1 MAPRRSHLAPTP
13 PRAPRA
19 ALTTAA
25 LLSTL
30 ATLAAAPTIAQ
41 PPAAPRTPATTPASA
56 ASPAAAPDALTAAT
70 RILDQL
76 AIEGLE
82 TAVLLGL
89 PTPGERDR
97 VGVLAREAL
106 DRLKTAEV
114 ELSGRA
120 VTIGAIDPAAARRI
134 RDVDLALRVPLL
146 RARASL
152 LAGVA
157 ERDLSRLSGA
167 IDLLEATDPLAVAPA
182 ALRRV
187 NLALALYHRAL
198 LMGALPGTGAGTGGG
213 TGGGAGTSTTTPA
226 TPEAADIRRA
236 FDLLRWIGEAQVGT
250 DAATTVPPILLA
262 EAWFAAIRIISFKE
276 ASLAVAQNASAAE
289 SRPPFVGG
297 NNAADPGMLL
307 RHAQVRAAAMASLW
321 TSGGRANG
329 FATVIAPI
337 DAATKPARLGLSEAQ
352 CRAIRDELIGRA
364 AGAILDAGAPVSE
377 LPTSAI
383 VHWGGVLSRE
393 PAMRGRAIELL
404 DLALTRPDIADP
416 PSLAPEAHMHAAL
429 ALSAS
434 TDPTDRVFAIQRLIG
449 AVQGGLR
456 EPRRGAILAVL
467 PALAQQAVDA
477 AEAAKTHP
485 ARAELLSASGR
496 LRLEA
501 LKLAGRGAQG
511 GLAIAQA
518 ELRAS
523 AEPDAPT
530 LARVLD
536 ALAAVPQAPP
546 GKDNAE
552 ATAAEQLGAAAVDA
566 ALQRARATLAKFPTP
581 ESAGQLARVA
591 QLGIDWHRSRNQEP
605 LAARARVALA
615 EAYVAAGDKRAI
627 DLYREL
633 LATKPPP
640 DQPLRMTIGL
650 ARAQRASGDM
660 LGAFA
665 TYRGMVDLLEEEP
678 TKRPEYF
685 LAWAD
690 MLQMLAADNATGH
703 RNAQIRLRISQLRA
717 ADPALGS
724 PEAQETIDMIERVLK
739 N

>member
-1 MAPRRSHLAPTP
+1 LIPSH
-13 PRAPRA
+13 A
-19 ALTTAA
+19 ATAA
-25 LLSTL
+25 CVAVIIA
-30 ATLAAAPTIAQ
+30 ATLAPGALAQRSTQNSTPTSTST
-41 PPAAPRTPATTPASA
+41 PRPAPASA
-56 ASPAAAPDALTAAT
+56 APTAPADSPDALTAAT

-120 VTIGAIDPAAARRI
+120 VTIGGIDPAAARRI

-198 LMGALPGTGAGTGGG
+198 LMGALPGTGAGN
-213 TGGGAGTSTTTPA
+213 ATTPA

-321 TSGGRANG
+321 TSGGRTNG

-337 DAATKPARLGLSEAQ
+337 EAATRPARLGLSEAQ

-364 AGAILDAGAPVSE
+364 AGAILDAGAQVSE

-404 DLALTRPDIADP
+404 DLALTRQDIAD
-416 PSLAPEAHMHAAL
+416 LAPEAHMHAAL

-449 AVQGGLR
+449 AIQGGLR

-518 ELRAS
+518 ELRS
-523 AEPDAPT
+523 NAEPDAPT

-546 GKDNAE
+546 GKDNPE
-552 ATAAEQLGAAAVDA
+552 ATTAEQLGAAAVDA

-591 QLGIDWHRSRNQEP
+591 QLGIDWHRSRNQEA

-724 PEAQETIDMIERVLK
+724 PEAQETIEMIERVLK